1 MTKKGLFT
9 DRRWHEPPAVISLGY
24 AGVSKNDEIE
34 VLDFQLE
41 RGFITKEK
49 YQKER
54 LALEEEYKNI
64 DPDKRI

>member
-24 AGVSKNDEIE
+24 AGVSKNDKIK

-41 RGFITKEK
+41 RGFITKER
-49 YQKER
+49 YRER
-54 LALEEEYKNI
+54 LGEIEEKYKNI